1 MERTR
6 LRQACSSGMACSNT
20 QQQAAPLLGIS
31 GASMK
36 NPVDKAPAFLRGRK
50 QEDQRNV
57 CHGGPGRGEQRDR
70 GQRQRV
76 DVRNRVH
83 GGHGRNYKVR
93 QGLQVG
99 RYHRLA
105 SYSKDQVMVSGMD
118 GVSEMME
125 GVYEEACRWSG
136 KRAEMPWQE
145 MTGHSHMDRV
155 ARVLAQRQKE
165 KESDD
170 VGGRVLVGPSP
181 LELYFFAA

>member
-1 MERTR
+1 
-6 LRQACSSGMACSNT
+6 MACSNT

-36 NPVDKAPAFLRGRK
+36 NPVDKAPAFLRGHK
-50 QEDQRNV
+50 QGDQRNA
-57 CHGGPGRGEQRDR
+57 CHGGPGRGDQRDR

-83 GGHGRNYKVR
+83 GGHGRIYKVR

-125 GVYEEACRWSG
+125 GVYEEDCRWSG
-136 KRAEMPWQE
+136 KCAEMPWHE
-145 MTGHSHMDRV
+145 MTGHIHIDRV

-181 LELYFFAA
+181 LEL